1 MNGAT
6 LTGSGGGWNTTL
18 SLKANFYDIIKM
30 IQENANRTQPT
41 GFTSDNRYVPVLYIC
56 KCLQAHKTNGNC
68 ISHFSWVGGMPCSP
82 ESYQYGGFGGGGAGC
97 FGGGG
102 GGGFIGGHAG
112 MGEYDNGHGGYS
124 YANPEA
130 VMFVLDAHKEFSP
143 SSGHLDK
150 TQPLPKLWQN
160 EGSGFVHILPPLQ
173 DIKCQVRK
181 YVTTRNKYFYFRTN

>member
-1 MNGAT
+1 
-6 LTGSGGGWNTTL
+6 
-18 SLKANFYDIIKM
+18 
-30 IQENANRTQPT
+30 
-41 GFTSDNRYVPVLYIC
+41 
-56 KCLQAHKTNGNC
+56 
-68 ISHFSWVGGMPCSP
+68 MPCSP

-112 MGEYDNGHGGYS
+112 MGEYDNGQGGYS
-124 YANPEA
+124 FANPEA

-181 YVTTRNKYFYFRTN
+181 SVRIRHHQKKVLSETN